1 MIRVVA
7 EALVYTDANANVQG
21 THAKS
26 LTVPSYTATLLGPEA
41 SPYEGGV
48 FFLNIFFPVDYPFK
62 PPKVKFITPVYHPNV
77 NASGG

>member
-1 MIRVVA
+1 MNGTTDTGVKSTAKLALFRVP
-7 EALVYTDANANVQG
+7 
-21 THAKS
+21 HAMC
-26 LTVPSYTATLLGPEA
+26 TATVLGPEK

-77 NASGG
+77 NKEGG